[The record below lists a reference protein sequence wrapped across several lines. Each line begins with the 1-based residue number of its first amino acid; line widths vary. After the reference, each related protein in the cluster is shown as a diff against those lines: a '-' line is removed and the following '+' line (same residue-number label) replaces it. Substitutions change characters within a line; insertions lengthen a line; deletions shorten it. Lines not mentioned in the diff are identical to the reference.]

1 MVRPLWRAP
10 VPGVKSTEGCNPG
23 APGTVMTLY
32 TGTMTTRFLL
42 RPTRSYLTVPSIL
55 AKRV

>member
-1 MVRPLWRAP
+1 MVGPLWRAP
-10 VPGVKSTEGCNPG
+10 VPGVKLTEGCNPG
-23 APGTVMTLY
+23 APGTVRTLY
-32 TGTMTTRFLL
+32 TGTTTTRFLL